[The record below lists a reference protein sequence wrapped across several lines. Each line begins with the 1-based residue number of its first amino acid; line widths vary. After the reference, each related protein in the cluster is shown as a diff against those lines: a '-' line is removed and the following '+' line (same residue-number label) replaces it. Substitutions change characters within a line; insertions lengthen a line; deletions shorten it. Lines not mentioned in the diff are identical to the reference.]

1 MTEQLT
7 HEDAWQV
14 EDGIRRAR
22 QITDE
27 RLRGLSIAARVWKMA
42 MFADKEERIAY
53 AKELDGYGLFSLTQL
68 SKITRVHKQL
78 LAKALGSKKRGGG
91 RFEPES
97 LSALCTLRKKHLAGE
112 LLSLALLQELDA
124 NGTSIGCA
132 CRLVGVTGS
141 QYYGRVN
148 RTGRWAA

>member
-27 RLRGLSIAARVWKMA
+27 RLRGLSVAARVWKMA

-68 SKITRVHKQL
+68 SKVTRVHKQL
-78 LAKALGSKKRGGG
+78 LAKALGSRKRGGG
-91 RFEPES
+91 RFEPEA
-97 LSALCTLRKKHLAGE
+97 LTALCTLRKKHLAGE
-112 LLSLALLQELDA
+112 QLSLALLQELDA
-124 NGTSIGCA
+124 NGTSISCA
-132 CRLVGVTGS
+132 CRLVGLTSS
-141 QYYGRVN
+141 QFYARIGHY
-148 RTGRWAA
+148 GRWAA